1 MERFKERDLPLRGVL
16 RMQAK
21 EPDVLSYIATCQ
33 PYWEKAVA
41 EGKLRNGTV
50 FALQDQIFV
59 YYESTVPFHLE
70 EYLPEIDKYVYLWP
84 GQEKLRPYVTMVK
97 AYQSLPME
105 EVRDWKRLDGTR
117 PSLMISRMKLD
128 LLQSYIYYHYLMQ
141 EELPG
146 YSGRY
151 LGIWFNEDWCVLY
164 NQQEPDTPID
174 TNYTGKLA
182 TKTCPV
188 DQWTEHMVPHFYQW
202 PDGQLYQRGEIILHV
217 QE

>member
-1 MERFKERDLPLRGVL
+1 MERFQERALPLRGVL

-59 YYESTVPFHLE
+59 YYESTVPFHPE
-70 EYLPEIDKYVYLWP
+70 EYLPEIHKYVHMWP
-84 GQEKLRPYVTMVK
+84 GQEKLRPYVPMIK

-117 PSLMISRMKLD
+117 PSLMVSRMKLD
-128 LLQSYIYYHYLMQ
+128 MLQSYTYFHYLMQ

-164 NQQEPDTPID
+164 NQKEPDTPID
-174 TNYTGKLA
+174 TDYKGKLA

-188 DQWTEHMVPHFYQW
+188 NQWTEHMVPHFYQW